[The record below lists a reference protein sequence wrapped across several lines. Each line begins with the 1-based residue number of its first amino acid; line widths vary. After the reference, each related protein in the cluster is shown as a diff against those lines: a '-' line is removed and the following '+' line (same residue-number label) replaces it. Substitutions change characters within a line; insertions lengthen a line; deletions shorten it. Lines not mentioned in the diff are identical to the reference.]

1 MKVATAD
8 DLRWRA
14 SCKATQLRALL
25 TYCYGVNQAAFE
37 ELEPEQRDSILW
49 LAGDLAGDIE
59 DLIDKDM
66 IER

>member
-1 MKVATAD
+1 MSAVKPD

-37 ELEPEQRDSILW
+37 ELGPEQRDSILW
-49 LAGDLAGDIE
+49 LAGDLASDIE
-59 DLIDKDM
+59 DLIDRDM